1 MYFVGA
7 GFGPKYGCVE
17 GLLETVFSNLCD
29 CWGNG
34 HREYDECLDFD
45 SHAYLLTFCSSR
57 KSSFL
62 LTTLVSFGRR
72 QSCSEMHGWF
82 VFRREALVF

>member
-45 SHAYLLTFCSSR
+45 SHGYLLSLC
-57 KSSFL
+57 L
-62 LTTLVSFGRR
+62 GVVVVSVSLCLQEQYR
-72 QSCSEMHGWF
+72 SLDDKVAKKL
-82 VFRREALVF
+82 VFRPFSSAVG